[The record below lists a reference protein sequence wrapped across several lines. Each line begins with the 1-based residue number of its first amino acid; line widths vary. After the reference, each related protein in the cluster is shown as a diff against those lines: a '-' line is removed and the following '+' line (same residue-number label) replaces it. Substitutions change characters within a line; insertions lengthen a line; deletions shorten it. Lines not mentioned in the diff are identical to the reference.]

1 MAVTEAETTGR
12 RETGRL
18 AALRILALVL
28 DGVPVGIVV
37 GAASFALGT
46 DVRSTTAALLSAVL
60 MVAYTAVAQALTGT
74 TLGKRLL
81 RLRVTGAGG
90 APPDLRG
97 AVLRNVWLLSIAGGQ
112 WNAVILGLILA
123 VTVVL
128 GGGRGLHDRAS
139 ATAVVRA

>member
-1 MAVTEAETTGR
+1 LAVTEAETTGR

-18 AALRILALVL
+18 AALRVLALVL

-60 MVAYTAVAQALTGT
+60 MVAYTTLAQSLTGT

-90 APPDLRG
+90 AAPDLRG
-97 AVLRNVWLLSIAGGQ
+97 GLVRNIWLLSLAGGQ
-112 WNAVILGLILA
+112 WNALILGAILA
-123 VTVVL
+123 ITVVL